1 MTIPARALGTFPPA
15 AGVLGWPCTSSCCV
29 WCGIWSLLHASLTV
43 WPVEGGWKCVLALA
57 PLQLSHA
64 HHPPPGRVFTDHGLE
79 YEKCTCVL
87 KVRTVVLKWKI
98 AEGNGQPEFFNFPK
112 CILRVKIIPQ
122 SYSET

>member
-1 MTIPARALGTFPPA
+1 MCLAGRAPQVAVF
-15 AGVLGWPCTSSCCV
+15 GVESGLCCMLLSR
-29 WCGIWSLLHASLTV
+29 CGPWRV
-43 WPVEGGWKCVLALA
+43 GWKCVLALA